1 MEGAIVEVSQT
12 KFPSNTIPNGSIAYL
27 DRDGVINIG
36 SPNYINN
43 PDELILL
50 EGAAH
55 SIGELKRSGFFTCIV
70 TNQSAISRGL
80 WNELRLTEIHSK
92 MQELLL
98 IEDKD
103 AHIDLVITCPH
114 RQIDRCNCRKPM
126 PGMLHLGHAQLRGN
140 LSLQNGL
147 NVNVRIPKEVTRV
160 NWWKDKPLPLNQLD
174 FIVGDRKSD
183 LGAGWARGIRL
194 FKVNPN
200 IGLAQVIN
208 RVVDFTDDGDIFQPV
223 R

>member
-43 PDELILL
+43 PDELIIL

-80 WNELRLTEIHSK
+80 WNELRLSEIHSK

-126 PGMLHLGHAQLRGN
+126 PGMLHLGHAQLRGD
-140 LSLQNGL
+140 LSLQDGL
-147 NVNVRIPKEVTRV
+147 NVNIAIPKQITRV

-194 FKVNPN
+194 FKVSPN

-208 RVVDFTDDGDIFQPV
+208 RVVDFTDDGDIFLPV

>member
-1 MEGAIVEVSQT
+1 MEGAVIEVSQL
-12 KFPSNTIPNGSIAYL
+12 KFPQGISSNGSIAYL

-43 PDELILL
+43 PDEVILL
-50 EGAAH
+50 AGAAE
-55 SIGELKRSGFFTCIV
+55 SIGKLKRNGFLVCVV

-80 WNELRLTEIHSK
+80 WNEFRLAEIHSH
-92 MQELLL
+92 MQKLLL
-98 IEDKD
+98 SVDKD
-103 AHIDLVITCPH
+103 AHIDLIITCPH

-126 PGMLHLGHAQLRGN
+126 PGMLYLGHAQLRDD
-140 LSLQNGL
+140 LSLPNGL
-147 NVNVRIPKEVTRV
+147 HVDIKIPENVGRI
-160 NWWKDKPLPLNQLD
+160 NWWKNKPSPINQFD
-174 FIVGDRKSD
+174 FIIGDRKSD

-200 IGLAQVIN
+200 IGMVEVID
-208 RVVDFTDDGDIFQPV
+208 RVLDFTDNGDAFQPV

>member
-12 KFPSNTIPNGSIAYL
+12 KFPSNTIPNDSIAYL

-80 WNELRLTEIHSK
+80 WNELRLTEIHKK

-126 PGMLHLGHAQLRGN
+126 PGMLHLGHSQLRGD
-140 LSLQNGL
+140 LSLQDGL
-147 NVNVRIPKEVTRV
+147 NVNVTIPKQVTRV
-160 NWWKDKPLPLNQLD
+160 NWWKDKPLPLNELD

>member
-12 KFPSNTIPNGSIAYL
+12 KFPSNIIPNGSIAYL

-36 SPNYINN
+36 SPNYINY

-80 WNELRLTEIHSK
+80 WNELRLSEIHSK

-140 LSLQNGL
+140 LSLQDGL
-147 NVNVRIPKEVTRV
+147 NVNVTIPKQVTRV

>member
-1 MEGAIVEVSQT
+1 MEGAIVEVYQT
-12 KFPSNTIPNGSIAYL
+12 KFPLGLTANGSIAYL

-36 SPNYINN
+36 SPNYINH
-43 PDELILL
+43 PSEIILL
-50 EGAAH
+50 DGAAK
-55 SIGELKRSGFFTCIV
+55 SIGDLKRRGFMVCIV

-80 WNELRLTEIHSK
+80 WDEVQLSNIHSK
-92 MQELLL
+92 MQKLLL
-98 IEDKD
+98 DLDDD
-103 AHIDLVITCPH
+103 ANIDLIITCPH

-126 PGMLHLGHAQLRGN
+126 PGMLYLGHSQLREN

-147 NVNVRIPKEVTRV
+147 NTDIKIPNDAVRI
-160 NWWKDKPLPLNQLD
+160 NWWKNKPTPINDID

-200 IGLAQVIN
+200 IGLVQVID
-208 RVVDFTDDGDIFQPV
+208 RILDDTDAGDFFQPV

>member
-12 KFPSNTIPNGSIAYL
+12 KFPSDTIPNGSIAYL

-140 LSLQNGL
+140 LSLQDGL
-147 NVNVRIPKEVTRV
+147 NVNVTIPKQVTRV

>member
-12 KFPSNTIPNGSIAYL
+12 KFPSNIIPNGSIAYL

-36 SPNYINN
+36 SPNYINY

-140 LSLQNGL
+140 LSLQDGL
-147 NVNVRIPKEVTRV
+147 NVNVTIPKQVTRV

>member
-147 NVNVRIPKEVTRV
+147 NVNVTIPKEVTRV

>member
-12 KFPSNTIPNGSIAYL
+12 KFPSDTSPNGSIAYL
-27 DRDGVINIG
+27 DRDGVINVG

-80 WNELRLTEIHSK
+80 WNELKLSEIHSK

-103 AHIDLVITCPH
+103 AHVDLVITCPH
-114 RQIDRCNCRKPM
+114 RQIDRCDCRKPM
-126 PGMLHLGHAQLRGN
+126 PGMLYLGHEQLRGD
-140 LSLQNGL
+140 LSLQDGL
-147 NVNVRIPKEVTRV
+147 NVNVTIPKQVTRV
-160 NWWKDKPLPLNQLD
+160 NWWKDKPQPLDKLD

>member
-147 NVNVRIPKEVTRV
+147 NVNVTIPKQVTRV

>member
-147 NVNVRIPKEVTRV
+147 NVNVRIQKEVTRV

-183 LGAGWARGIRL
+183 LGAGWAKGIRL

>member
-43 PDELILL
+43 PGELVLL

-140 LSLQNGL
+140 LSLQDGL
-147 NVNVRIPKEVTRV
+147 NVNVTIPKQVTRV

>member
-43 PDELILL
+43 PDELIIL

-80 WNELRLTEIHSK
+80 WNELRLSEIHSK

-126 PGMLHLGHAQLRGN
+126 PGMLHLGHAQLRGD
-140 LSLQNGL
+140 LLLQDGL
-147 NVNVRIPKEVTRV
+147 NVNVTIPKQVTRV
-160 NWWKDKPLPLNQLD
+160 NWWKDKPQPLNQFD

-208 RVVDFTDDGDIFQPV
+208 RVVDFADDGDIFQPV

>member
-43 PDELILL
+43 PDELIIL

-80 WNELRLTEIHSK
+80 WNELRLSEIHSK

-140 LSLQNGL
+140 LSLQDGL
-147 NVNVRIPKEVTRV
+147 NVSN
-160 NWWKDKPLPLNQLD
+160 
-174 FIVGDRKSD
+174 
-183 LGAGWARGIRL
+183 GIY
-194 FKVNPN
+194 
-200 IGLAQVIN
+200 
-208 RVVDFTDDGDIFQPV
+208 
-223 R
+223 

>member
-126 PGMLHLGHAQLRGN
+126 PGMMHLGHAQLRGN

-147 NVNVRIPKEVTRV
+147 NVNVTIPKEVTRV

>member
-80 WNELRLTEIHSK
+80 WNELRLSEIHSK

-114 RQIDRCNCRKPM
+114 RQIDRCDCRKPM
-126 PGMLHLGHAQLRGN
+126 PGMLHLGHAQLRGD
-140 LSLQNGL
+140 LSLQDGL
-147 NVNVRIPKEVTRV
+147 NVNVTIPKQVTRV
-160 NWWKDKPLPLNQLD
+160 NWWKDKPQPLDKLD

>member
-1 MEGAIVEVSQT
+1 MEGAIVEVFET
-12 KFPSNTIPNGSIAYL
+12 KFPVDTSSNGSIAYL

-36 SPNYINN
+36 SPNYINH

-50 EGAAH
+50 DGAAE
-55 SIGELKRSGFFTCIV
+55 SIGHLKRNGFFVCVV
-70 TNQSAISRGL
+70 TNQSAISRSL
-80 WNELRLTEIHSK
+80 WDEFQLSKIHTR
-92 MQELLL
+92 MQQLLL
-98 IEDKD
+98 SVDKD

-126 PGMLHLGHAQLRGN
+126 PGMLYLGHAQLREG
-140 LSLQNGL
+140 LSLPTGL
-147 NVNVRIPKEVTRV
+147 NVNISIPEQISRV
-160 NWWKDKPLPLNQLD
+160 NWWKDKPTPINEFD
-174 FIVGDRKSD
+174 CIVGDRKSD

-200 IGLAQVIN
+200 IGLAQVIE
-208 RVVDFTDDGDIFQPV
+208 RVLDFTDGGNSFQPV

>member
-80 WNELRLTEIHSK
+80 WNELRLSEIHSK

-140 LSLQNGL
+140 LSLQDGL
-147 NVNVRIPKEVTRV
+147 NVYVKIPKQVTRV

>member
-1 MEGAIVEVSQT
+1 MEGAIVEVSKT
-12 KFPSNTIPNGSIAYL
+12 KFPSNTIPNDSIAYL

-80 WNELRLTEIHSK
+80 WNELRLTEIHKK

-126 PGMLHLGHAQLRGN
+126 PGMLHLGHSQLRGD
-140 LSLQNGL
+140 LSLQDGL
-147 NVNVRIPKEVTRV
+147 NVNVTIPKQVTRV
-160 NWWKDKPLPLNQLD
+160 NWWKDKPLPLNELD

-200 IGLAQVIN
+200 IGSAQVIN

>member
-80 WNELRLTEIHSK
+80 WNELRLSEIHSK

-114 RQIDRCNCRKPM
+114 RQIDRCDCRKPM
-126 PGMLHLGHAQLRGN
+126 PGMLYLGHEQLRGD
-140 LSLQNGL
+140 LSLQDGL
-147 NVNVRIPKEVTRV
+147 NVNVTIPKQVTRV
-160 NWWKDKPLPLNQLD
+160 NWWKDKPQPLDKLD

>member
-1 MEGAIVEVSQT
+1 MEGAIVEVSKT

-43 PDELILL
+43 PDELTLL

-80 WNELRLTEIHSK
+80 WNELRLSEIHSK

-126 PGMLHLGHAQLRGN
+126 PGMLHLGHAQLRGD
-140 LSLQNGL
+140 LSLQDGL
-147 NVNVRIPKEVTRV
+147 NVNVTIPKQATRV
-160 NWWKDKPLPLNQLD
+160 NWWRDKPQPLDKLD

-200 IGLAQVIN
+200 IGLAQVID

>member
-43 PDELILL
+43 SDELILL

-80 WNELRLTEIHSK
+80 WNELRLSEIHSK

-114 RQIDRCNCRKPM
+114 RQIDRCDCRKPM
-126 PGMLHLGHAQLRGN
+126 PGMLHLGHAQLRGD
-140 LSLQNGL
+140 LSLQDGL
-147 NVNVRIPKEVTRV
+147 NVNVTIPKQVTRV
-160 NWWKDKPLPLNQLD
+160 NWWKDKPQPLDKLD

>member
-43 PDELILL
+43 PEELILL

-126 PGMLHLGHAQLRGN
+126 PGMMHLGHAQLRGN

-183 LGAGWARGIRL
+183 LGAGWAKGIRL

>member
-12 KFPSNTIPNGSIAYL
+12 KFPSNTIPNDSIAYL

-80 WNELRLTEIHSK
+80 WNELRLTEIHKK

-114 RQIDRCNCRKPM
+114 RQIDRCSCRKPM
-126 PGMLHLGHAQLRGN
+126 PGMLHLGHSQLRGD
-140 LSLQNGL
+140 LSLQDGL
-147 NVNVRIPKEVTRV
+147 NVNVTIPKQVTRV
-160 NWWKDKPLPLNQLD
+160 NWWKDKPLPLNELD

>member
-80 WNELRLTEIHSK
+80 WNELRLSEIHSK

-126 PGMLHLGHAQLRGN
+126 PGMLHLGHAQLRGD
-140 LSLQNGL
+140 LSLQDGL
-147 NVNVRIPKEVTRV
+147 NVNVTIPKQVTRV
-160 NWWKDKPLPLNQLD
+160 NWWKDKPQPLDKLD

>member
-12 KFPSNTIPNGSIAYL
+12 KFPIDTLPNGSIAYL

-36 SPNYINN
+36 SPNYINM
-43 PDELILL
+43 PDEMVLL
-50 EGAAH
+50 EGAAK
-55 SIGELKRSGFFTCIV
+55 SIGELKRNGFIVCIV

-80 WNELRLTEIHSK
+80 WDELRLSEIHSR

-98 IEDKD
+98 VEDSD

-126 PGMLHLGHAQLRGN
+126 PGMLYLGNAQIRDD
-140 LSLQNGL
+140 LSLQIGL
-147 NVNVRIPKEVTRV
+147 NTNVPIPQEVTQV
-160 NWWKDKPLPLNQLD
+160 NWWKDKPSAINEID

-183 LGAGWARGIRL
+183 LGAGWARGLRL
-194 FKVNPN
+194 FKVNPD
-200 IGLAQVIN
+200 IGLVEVIG
-208 RVVDFTDDGDIFQPV
+208 RVLDFTDDGDFFQPV

>member
-43 PDELILL
+43 PDELVLL
-50 EGAAH
+50 EGVAH

-80 WNELRLTEIHSK
+80 WNELQLTEIHSK

-126 PGMLHLGHAQLRGN
+126 PGMLHLGHAQLRGD
-140 LSLQNGL
+140 LSLQDGL
-147 NVNVRIPKEVTRV
+147 NVNVTIPKQVTRV

>member
-80 WNELRLTEIHSK
+80 WNELRLSEIHSK

-126 PGMLHLGHAQLRGN
+126 PGMLHLGHAQLRGD
-140 LSLQNGL
+140 LSLQDGL
-147 NVNVRIPKEVTRV
+147 NVNVTIPKQVTRV

>member
-183 LGAGWARGIRL
+183 LGAGWAKGIRL